1 MIEEDIQHLPL
12 VSTHIQSWCTHVQ
25 THAINKWTNNQRNQR
40 VKIEA
45 KVSTD
50 TQKCKICSE
59 AATPTLEIHG
69 CSQNPVN
76 YWGHALALKVKD
88 TRVWDKDEW
97 GIRLLLMSPIL
108 EERKKVKRKIH
119 GKISLSCKRKKR
131 NILRGHKIRRVFR
144 GGCAGAHLFQTL
156 VGGDRESVV

>member
-1 MIEEDIQHLPL
+1 MIEEGIQHLPL

-25 THAINKWTNNQRNQR
+25 THAINIWTNNQINKR
-40 VKIEA
+40 VELEA

-50 TQKCKICSE
+50 TQKCKMCSE
-59 AATPTLEIHG
+59 AETPTLKTHG

-76 YWGHALALKVKD
+76 CWGQALALKVKD

-97 GIRLLLMSPIL
+97 RIRLLLTLPTL

-119 GKISLSCKRKKR
+119 GKISFSCKREKR
-131 NILRGHKIRRVFR
+131 NISEGTQIRRVFR
-144 GGCAGAHLFQTL
+144 GGCAGARLFQTL
-156 VGGDRESVV
+156 MGGDGESVV